1 MASKKLIPRIQK
13 VLGDEELS
21 VSQIMTRLKKQ
32 NDSQKESSKRTTSF
46 TTQQVSQIMRRKM
59 FEKSGWC
66 NKRGVNLWRNKYENN
81 RRTI

>member
-59 FEKSGWC
+59 FEKADWC
-66 NKRGVNLWRNKYENN
+66 NKRGVNLWRNKK
-81 RRTI
+81 

>member
-1 MASKKLIPRIQK
+1 MPSKNLIPRIQE

-59 FEKSGWC
+59 FEKAGWC
-66 NKRGVNLWRNKYENN
+66 NKRGVNLWRNKYVMD
-81 RRTI
+81 RKI